1 MLTTIFPTWP
11 HILFAV
17 IEPLTLIGGWLCPIF
32 DLHGFITGQVP
43 TSISFSKPADDL
55 HIHPTSFALA
65 CQLANLYGLL
75 AILGAGVVHAT
86 SEPKVLRNYLVAL
99 AIADIGHI
107 YVTYL
112 AMGWD
117 VFFDVGGW
125 NALTWGNVGV
135 TGFLFV
141 NRLMYFAGAFGYA
154 QSRMGEGRKK
164 KRG

>member
-1 MLTTIFPTWP
+1 MFTTIFPTWP

-17 IEPLTLIGGWLCPIF
+17 VEPLTLIGGWLFPI
-32 DLHGFITGQVP
+32 LNSQGFISGQIP
-43 TSISFSKPADDL
+43 ANTPFSKPEEV
-55 HIHPTSFALA
+55 HIHPASFALA
-65 CQLANLYGLL
+65 YQLANLYGLL

-99 AIADIGHI
+99 AIADVGHI

-117 VFFDVGGW
+117 IFFDVAGW

-141 NRLMYFAGAFGYA
+141 NRLLYFTGVFGYA
-154 QSRMGEGRKK
+154 QSPTREEGMMK
-164 KRG
+164 KRV